1 MVRAAKKKAED
12 AIITE
17 RRYGPP
23 HDVILPK
30 PDSRRPPAAKHSVK
44 TAPIR
49 GPPIERAAYSID
61 EFAAAHGLSAAMYF
75 KLRSQG
81 LGPEEMHVGRRRLI
95 SFEAAARWRA
105 ERTNTSTE
113 T

>member
-1 MVRAAKKKAED
+1 MARAAKKKAEAS
-12 AIITE
+12 AIVG

-30 PDSRRPPAAKHSVK
+30 LGSRRAPAAKHSVK

-49 GPPIERAAYSID
+49 APPIGRAAYSID
-61 EFAAAHGLSAAMYF
+61 EFAAAHGLSVAMYF
-75 KLRSQG
+75 KLRGQG

-95 SFEAAARWRA
+95 SLEAAERWRA
-105 ERTNTSTE
+105 KRTNVSTE